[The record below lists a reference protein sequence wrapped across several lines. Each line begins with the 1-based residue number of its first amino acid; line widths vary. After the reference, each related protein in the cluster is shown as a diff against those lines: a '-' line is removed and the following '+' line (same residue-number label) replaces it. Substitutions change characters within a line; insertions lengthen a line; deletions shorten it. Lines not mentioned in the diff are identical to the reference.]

1 MSAESGTFDFEG
13 ADHLFTDTE
22 VGLAEVIALVDI
34 QAEQRQRWQESGM
47 YGTALGLAEATRA
60 NSKIPLRSSDSL
72 LSSTLYIEQGFDVQ
86 DGEPRAFTEVG
97 IRFLSIYPLI
107 SGAYHASRTRVAV
120 GRFISEGVDSRA
132 VEPTGVFTSEQA
144 TALWEDAQSL
154 REMRAAGVLPNL
166 NDELSAIDPGKPK
179 QQATQDNPL

>member
-1 MSAESGTFDFEG
+1 MSAETGSFDFEG
-13 ADHLFTDTE
+13 AEHLFTDLE
-22 VGLAEVIALVDI
+22 VGLAEYVTFVDI
-34 QAEQRQRWQESGM
+34 QAEHRQRWQESGI
-47 YGTALGLAEATRA
+47 YGTALDLAEATRA
-60 NSKIPLRSSDSL
+60 SSRIPLRSPHSL
-72 LSSTLYIEQGFDVQ
+72 LSSTLYATQGYDVQ
-86 DGEPRAFTEVG
+86 HDEPRDYTEVG

-107 SGAYHASRTRVAV
+107 NGAYQVSRIHVAV
-120 GRFISEGVDSRA
+120 GRFIHEGVESQMT
-132 VEPTGVFTSEQA
+132 EPTEAFTVEQA